1 MRRKLDANMFN
12 IELGILVEHKIAFVN
27 EGCINFFNAQ
37 HKLIQLKQVERAY
50 FDFMCEKMN
59 VRNKIA
65 LNPDFRKKFLLF
77 CKDILKLE
85 KVQSERTL
93 LSTETKM
100 RNLSLIFKD
109 PSNKQLHYVNPKH
122 VFKGT
127 ITQRGKLL
135 KDLGKIAFSNE
146 FVAKA
151 ITNVAL
157 DTIKADDRIFN
168 LELPNDV
175 KLCNE
180 EIIERK
186 L

>member
-1 MRRKLDANMFN
+1 MRRKLDATLYN
-12 IELGILVEHKIAFVN
+12 IDKGILIEHKIAFVN
-27 EGCINFFNAQ
+27 EGCIYFFNAQ
-37 HKLIQLKQVERAY
+37 HKLIQLQPIERAY

-59 VRNKIA
+59 VRNKIT
-65 LNPDFRKKFLLF
+65 LNPNLRGQFLLF

-85 KVQSERTL
+85 KVKSERTL
-93 LSTETKM
+93 LSTESKM

-109 PSNKQLHYVNPKH
+109 PSNKKFHYVNPKH

-168 LELPNDV
+168 LELPSDV

-186 L
+186 V